1 MLLLFDLRLLLHVT
15 GEVQRFAS
23 LPAGLCLRPQLV
35 DNIVG
40 QVAPHGFGVWLLA
53 HVHGPE
59 TPVAG
64 RVLKKVRRIGG
75 AEEHALPGQLRDVT
89 AIRCAVTVGTQGE
102 ELLDASDVCLAES
115 VQL

>member
-1 MLLLFDLRLLLHVT
+1 MLLLLDLRLLLHVT

-23 LPAGLCLRPQLV
+23 LPAGLRLRPQLV
-35 DNIVG
+35 NNVVG
-40 QVAPHGFGVWLLA
+40 QVAPHGFGVRLLA

-64 RVLKKVRRIGG
+64 RVLKKVRRIGR

-89 AIRCAVTVGTQGE
+89 AIRCAVAVGTQGE
-102 ELLDASDVCLAES
+102 KLLDAGDVGLAES
-115 VQL
+115 IQL